1 MPKGIFVAGIRLRA
15 PYRCAAAIASAVI
28 LSACSN
34 QGSSTDPVSPPA
46 SAGSGLAVVT
56 GRVPVTTSGI
66 PAVVIL
72 EPRHQN
78 DQLPAPSSIPVM
90 DQVARSFIP
99 PILFV
104 RIDHATEFRN
114 SDDELHNINVRDGVT
129 HQQAFNVA
137 VPTGEQYAYT
147 FKGSGVYD
155 VSCDIHAGMS
165 AQIVATSTPY
175 ATLADGDG
183 RFMFPDVVRGTYAL
197 TVYAGLTTI
206 ERTIEV
212 AGPRTDVDA
221 TER

>member
-1 MPKGIFVAGIRLRA
+1 MQA
-15 PYRCAAAIASAVI
+15 PYRCALVI
-28 LSACSN
+28 VTALILAACSK
-34 QGSSTDPVSPPA
+34 QRSTSDPAPPPPSPA
-46 SAGSGLAVVT
+46 SAPAVVT
-56 GRVPVTTSGI
+56 GRVPVITGGT

-72 EPRHQN
+72 EPRDTGQV
-78 DQLPAPSSIPVM
+78 PPPSNMAVM

-104 RIDHATEFRN
+104 RTGHAAEFRN
-114 SDDELHNINVRDGVT
+114 SDDELHNINVKDGVT

-137 VPTGEQYAYT
+137 VPTGGQYLYT
-147 FKGSGVYD
+147 FKATGVYD

-175 ATLADGDG
+175 ATLADPEG
-183 RFMFPDVVRGTYAL
+183 RFTFPDVVRGSYAL
-197 TVYAGLTTI
+197 TVYAGVRTI

-212 AGPRTDVDA
+212 AGPRTEVDA

>member
-1 MPKGIFVAGIRLRA
+1 M
-15 PYRCAAAIASAVI
+15 S
-28 LSACSN
+28 
-34 QGSSTDPVSPPA
+34 DPASPPP
-46 SAGSGLAVVT
+46 SPGLAPAVVA
-56 GRVPVTTSGI
+56 GRVPVITSGT

-72 EPRHQN
+72 EPRDA
-78 DQLPAPSSIPVM
+78 DQVPAPGNMPVM

-104 RIDHATEFRN
+104 RSGHAAEFRN
-114 SDDELHNINVRDGVT
+114 SDDELHNINVKDGVT

-137 VPTGEQYAYT
+137 VPTGGQYLYT
-147 FKGSGVYD
+147 FKGTGVYD

-175 ATLADGDG
+175 ATLADPEG
-183 RFMFPDVVRGTYAL
+183 RFTFPDVVRGTYAL
-197 TVYAGLTTI
+197 TVYAGVQTI

-212 AGPRTDVDA
+212 AGPRTEVDA

>member
-1 MPKGIFVAGIRLRA
+1 MQA
-15 PYRCAAAIASAVI
+15 PYRCALVMVAALI
-28 LSACSN
+28 LSACSKPR
-34 QGSSTDPVSPPA
+34 STSDPASPPPSPGPA
-46 SAGSGLAVVT
+46 PAVVT
-56 GRVPVTTSGI
+56 GRVPVITGGT

-72 EPRHQN
+72 EPRDAGQV
-78 DQLPAPSSIPVM
+78 PAPGTVAVM

-104 RIDHATEFRN
+104 RTGHAAEFRN
-114 SDDELHNINVRDGVT
+114 SDDELHNINVKDGVT

-137 VPTGEQYAYT
+137 VPTGGQYLYT
-147 FKGSGVYD
+147 FKGTGVYD

-175 ATLADGDG
+175 ATLADPEG
-183 RFMFPDVVRGTYAL
+183 RFTFPDVVRGTYAL
-197 TVYAGLTTI
+197 TVYAGVQTI

-212 AGPRTDVDA
+212 AGPRTEVDA

>member
-1 MPKGIFVAGIRLRA
+1 MPAPDRFAFVTIGALVLA
-15 PYRCAAAIASAVI
+15 
-28 LSACSN
+28 ACSK
-34 QGSSTDPVSPPA
+34 QGSSPEPAVPPPSTG
-46 SAGSGLAVVT
+46 SAPAVVT
-56 GRVPVTTSGI
+56 GRVPVITSGT

-72 EPRHQN
+72 EPRHTGQVPPPGN
-78 DQLPAPSSIPVM
+78 VPVM

-104 RIDHATEFRN
+104 RTGQAAEFRN

-129 HQQAFNVA
+129 HRQAFNVA
-137 VPTGEQYAYT
+137 VPTGEQYLYT

-175 ATLADGDG
+175 ATLADPEG
-183 RFMFPDVVRGTYAL
+183 RFTFPDVVRGTYAL
-197 TVYAGLTTI
+197 TVYAGARTI

-221 TER
+221 TERQ

>member
-1 MPKGIFVAGIRLRA
+1 M
-15 PYRCAAAIASAVI
+15 
-28 LSACSN
+28 LSACSKHD
-34 QGSSTDPVSPPA
+34 STTDPVSPPPSPA
-46 SAGSGLAVVT
+46 SVRAVVT
-56 GRVPVTTSGI
+56 GKVPVLTGGT

-72 EPRHQN
+72 EPQHT
-78 DQLPAPSSIPVM
+78 DHVPAPSSMPVM

-104 RIDHATEFRN
+104 RTGHAAEFRN

-137 VPTGEQYAYT
+137 VPTGEQYRYT
-147 FKGSGVYD
+147 FKGTGVYD

-175 ATLADGDG
+175 ATLADPEG
-183 RFMFPDVVRGTYAL
+183 RFLFPDVVPGTYTL
-197 TVYAGLTTI
+197 TVYAGVQTI

-212 AGPRTDVDA
+212 TGARTEVDA
-221 TER
+221 TGH

>member
-1 MPKGIFVAGIRLRA
+1 M
-15 PYRCAAAIASAVI
+15 
-28 LSACSN
+28 LSACSK
-34 QGSSTDPVSPPA
+34 QASTPDPASPPPPVD
-46 SAGSGLAVVT
+46 SAPAVVA
-56 GRVPVTTSGI
+56 GRVPVMTSGT

-72 EPRHQN
+72 EPRHTGHV
-78 DQLPAPSSIPVM
+78 PAPSQIPVM

-104 RIDHATEFRN
+104 RIGQEAQFRN

-137 VPTGEQYAYT
+137 VPTGEQYLHT

-175 ATLADGDG
+175 AALADSEG
-183 RFMFPDVVRGTYAL
+183 RFLFPDVVRGTYAL
-197 TVYAGLTTI
+197 TVYAGVRTI

-212 AGPRTDVDA
+212 NGPHTEVDA
-221 TER
+221 TEH